1 MSTVS
6 ELSNLDIIAK
16 DTLDKEIVNDELI
29 VSVVKMKATSH
40 DIFVQDKLIAVI
52 NFASSILDEPI
63 DEGHGINE
71 VKATKLVMII
81 VPFFLMEH

>member
-1 MSTVS
+1 M
-6 ELSNLDIIAK
+6 
-16 DTLDKEIVNDELI
+16 NDELI
-29 VSVVKMKATSH
+29 VSVVNVKATSH

-63 DEGHGINE
+63 DEGHEINE
-71 VKATKLVMII
+71 VNATKLVKII

>member
-1 MSTVS
+1 M
-6 ELSNLDIIAK
+6 
-16 DTLDKEIVNDELI
+16 NDELI
-29 VSVVKMKATSH
+29 VSVVINVKATSH

-63 DEGHGINE
+63 DEGHEINE
-71 VKATKLVMII
+71 VNATKLVKII